1 MDSHREHLLSVVL
14 TDDIVVE
21 DLADLHRGRNFVAR
35 FRQRRLVLL
44 GDDIQAKLDTLV
56 TNENGRPGN
65 EFAHLV
71 LALAAERAVERVL
84 RIVAA
89 NFAHFRAALRDATVL
104 RAFRVAL
111 IKPSHYDD
119 DGYVIQWWRSFIP
132 SPRLPDRHTGVDRA
146 RYRDHQKGAAG
157 RYPRI
162 LLPHAASGLGGS

>member
-1 MDSHREHLLSVVL
+1 MDRDREHLLSVVL

-71 LALAAERAVERVL
+71 LALAAERAGERVL
-84 RIVAA
+84 RIAA
-89 NFAHFRAALRDATVL
+89 VNLRAALRDATVL

-119 DGYVIQWWRSFIP
+119 DGYIIQWWRSFIP
-132 SPRLPDRHTGVDRA
+132 
-146 RYRDHQKGAAG
+146 
-157 RYPRI
+157 
-162 LLPHAASGLGGS
+162 